1 MYTRNK
7 FTLVSIITL
16 AVILVIV
23 VIIALFFY
31 LTRDQVL
38 PVKATLPPPK
48 LAYHLPLDTMEVT
61 YGTVK
66 QNQNLSTILSGYVD
80 PGMID
85 KIARE
90 SAGVFDIRKIK
101 AGNRFARIF
110 PSMAPKRT
118 LYFVYEINPIDFVVF
133 DLTDSLRIYKDQK
146 EIKRTVRTAS
156 GTINSS
162 LWNCFVENNLD
173 VGLALALSD
182 VYAWTIDFY
191 GLQKGDNF
199 KVIFEEVYVE
209 GKLIG
214 IDKILSARFSSSG
227 RDFFA
232 YRFEQEGKAEYFD
245 EKGQSLQRSF
255 LKAPLKFSRI
265 SSRFSRARMHPI
277 LRIARPHF
285 GVDYSAP
292 RGTPVVA
299 LGDGRVGEVG
309 YKGGY
314 GKFISIRHNSV
325 YTTTYAHLSGY
336 AKGLKAGVHV
346 RQGEVIGYVGSTG
359 LSTGPHLDFRVYRNG
374 APTDPLKLES
384 PPSKPVSAVNMK
396 AFAELVKTMNL
407 KLQAPDDSVKSRL
420 SLYNDHSAKH

>member
-1 MYTRNK
+1 MYSRNK
-7 FTLVSIITL
+7 FTLVSVAAL

-23 VIIALFFY
+23 VIVALFFY
-31 LTRDQVL
+31 LTRDQVM
-38 PVKATLPPPK
+38 PAKTILPPPK
-48 LAYHLPLDTMEVT
+48 LAYHIPLDTMEIS

-66 QNQNLSTILSGYVD
+66 QNQNLSVLLSGIVEPAMVD
-80 PGMID
+80 RM
-85 KIARE
+85 ARE
-90 SAGVFDIRKIK
+90 SAGIFDIRKIK

-110 PSMAPKRT
+110 PSVAHQRT
-118 LYFVYEINPIDFVVF
+118 LYFIYEINPIDFVVF
-133 DLTDSLRIYKDQK
+133 DLSDSLRIYKDQK
-146 EIKRTVRTAS
+146 EIKRIVRTAS

-199 KVIFEEVYVE
+199 KVIFEEVFVE
-209 GKLIG
+209 GKMIG
-214 IDKILSARFSSSG
+214 IDKIIAGRFTSSG
-227 RDFFA
+227 KNFFA

-265 SSRFSRARMHPI
+265 SSRFSRSRMHPI

-292 RGTPVVA
+292 KGTPVVS
-299 LGDGRVGEVG
+299 LGDGRVGELG

-314 GKFISIRHNSV
+314 GKFVSIRHNSV

-336 AKGLKAGVHV
+336 AKGLKAGSHV
-346 RQGEVIGYVGSTG
+346 SQGEVIGFVGSTG

-384 PPSKPVSAVNMK
+384 PPSKPIATVNMK
-396 AFAELVKTMNL
+396 AFAELVKNVNV
-407 KLQAPDDSVKSRL
+407 KLQAPDDAAKS
-420 SLYNDHSAKH
+420 SLPLNDDHSAQH